1 MTSQTILETER
12 LILREFNTT
21 DAEFILLLLNTPTW
35 LKFIGDKNVHS
46 SEDAEQYLI
55 NGPLKSYH
63 ENGFG
68 LWLVLLKDSNISIGM
83 CGLVK
88 RDYLQDIDIGFALM
102 PEYEGKG
109 YGLEMANAT
118 LVHSRK
124 NLLIN
129 SVVAITDANNSSSI
143 KLLNKLGLHYEKQV
157 ESAEGDEVL
166 LFS

>member
-35 LKFIGDKNVHS
+35 LKFIGYKNVHS
-46 SEDAEQYLI
+46 IEDGEHYLI
-55 NGPLKSYH
+55 NGPIKSYR

-68 LWLVLLKDSNISIGM
+68 LWLVLLKDSNKPIGM

-88 RDYLQDIDIGFALM
+88 RDYLQDVDIGFALM
-102 PEYEGKG
+102 PDYEGLR
-109 YGLEMANAT
+109 YGFEMANAT
-118 LVHSRK
+118 IVHSRK
-124 NLLIN
+124 NLMIN
-129 SVVAITDANNSSSI
+129 SIVAITDANKSSSI
-143 KLLNKLGLHYEKQV
+143 KLLNKLGLHYDKRV
-157 ESAEGDEVL
+157 ASSEGDEVL

>member
-1 MTSQTILETER
+1 MPSKTILETER
-12 LILREFNTT
+12 LAVREFSTT
-21 DAEFILLLLNTPTW
+21 DAEFILILLNTPTW

-46 SEDAEQYLI
+46 SEDAEHYLI
-55 NGPLKSYH
+55 NGPLKSYR

-88 RDYLQDIDIGFALM
+88 RDYLQDVDIGFALM

-109 YGLEMANAT
+109 YGFEMASAT